1 MIAIQTNETINV
13 QLGTAVSVDVI
24 LSYVDHT
31 GTTVT
36 ANGSVVNISTT
47 ANTTILPSPAA
58 LGTLRQ
64 LKGLSIRNRDVL
76 TTELTIKKN
85 VAAVEYSITAPIAL
99 RAGESLQ
106 YTDQAGFLLHDSNGR
121 THQAVPCGN
130 QPASGIY
137 FPVLFGPYVYT
148 TTGVNPTGYR
158 ILSLGGETVA
168 TYIGRA
174 PKATSRVTVRFRA
187 CNSSITATWGEIAV
201 ATGTPIMGAG
211 TTLTVRGFN
220 GSNNAIANSYS
231 GAQQGSVNGIYTTL
245 VPISPGQT
253 LNEGDDV
260 WILMGNQAATG
271 CNVRC
276 LAVPDELQTGLCLNA
291 TTRPS
296 LNVGIGVAYALDG
309 VANLSPYISVS
320 YT

>member
-1 MIAIQTNETINV
+1 MIAIQTNETINL
-13 QLGTAVSVDVI
+13 QLSTAVSVDVI

-31 GTTVT
+31 GTTVA

-47 ANTTILPSPAA
+47 ANTTILTPPAS
-58 LGTLRQ
+58 GTLRQ

-76 TTELTIKKN
+76 TTELTLKKN
-85 VAAVEYSITAPIAL
+85 VASLEYMITSPIVL

-106 YTDQAGFLLHDSNGR
+106 YTDQAGFLLTDWNGR

-130 QPASGIY
+130 QQASGIY
-137 FPVLFGPYVYT
+137 FPVLFGPCAYT
-148 TTGVNPTGYR
+148 TTGVNPIGYR
-158 ILSLGGETVA
+158 ILNAGGETVA
-168 TYIGRA
+168 TYVGRA
-174 PKATSRVTVRFRA
+174 PKATSRVMVRFRT
-187 CNSSITATWGEIAV
+187 CNTSVTATWGEIAV

-211 TTLTVRGFN
+211 TILTVRGFN
-220 GSNNAIANSYS
+220 GSNNAIANSYAS
-231 GAQQGSVNGIYTTL
+231 AVGVTNGVYTTL

-253 LNEGDDV
+253 LQEGDDV
-260 WILMGNQAATG
+260 WILLGNEAVTG
-271 CNVRC
+271 SNVRC
-276 LAVPDELQTGLCLNA
+276 LAVADELQTGLCLNA

-296 LNVGIGVAYALDG
+296 LNIGRGVAYTLDG